1 MKRVVIGICLAL
13 AIVATANLFPGRAQQ
28 VRGAGDATN
37 NGGQAVAKNWAA
49 GNPQKIALLKWYQA
63 NLVPTSFAVGKTQNS
78 NPYGIAFDGANIWTA
93 NSEGTVTKLRASD
106 GASLGTFPAGNA
118 PTGIAFD
125 GANMWVTNYYDG
137 TVTKL
142 RASDGRSLGTFS
154 LGQGTYPFWLAFDG
168 ENMWIADGLG
178 VTKLRDVFAPDG
190 AVVCGSSCPHPYSL
204 SDFFNFGG
212 SPTAFAPFTP
222 QEGVNYI
229 TQCFITPKTQS
240 CFGTNF
246 KATDPDADAVDE

>member
-1 MKRVVIGICLAL
+1 VPLLVVSAYNYRAQNASGYISGTCVGGNCTNEKAPYIHDFGSILNFIEYAFGNNGQPL
-13 AIVATANLFPGRAQQ
+13 SFPGF
-28 VRGAGDATN
+28 
-37 NGGQAVAKNWAA
+37 
-49 GNPQKIALLKWYQA
+49 I
-63 NLVPTSFAVGKTQNS
+63 
-78 NPYGIAFDGANIWTA
+78 
-93 NSEGTVTKLRASD
+93 
-106 GASLGTFPAGNA
+106 
-118 PTGIAFD
+118 
-125 GANMWVTNYYDG
+125 
-137 TVTKL
+137 
-142 RASDGRSLGTFS
+142 
-154 LGQGTYPFWLAFDG
+154 
-168 ENMWIADGLG
+168 GLG
-178 VTKLRDVFAPDG
+178 ISPRYQYADYFAPDG

>member
-1 MKRVVIGICLAL
+1 VVSAY
-13 AIVATANLFPGRAQQ
+13 NYRAQNASGYIS
-28 VRGAGDATN
+28 GACVAPGNCPNKMPPYIHDFGSILNFIEYAFGN
-37 NGGQAVAKNWAA
+37 NQQPLHFGGF
-49 GNPQKIALLKWYQA
+49 P
-63 NLVPTSFAVGKTQNS
+63 PTSGIS
-78 NPYGIAFDGANIWTA
+78 PSYPYA
-93 NSEGTVTKLRASD
+93 
-106 GASLGTFPAGNA
+106 
-118 PTGIAFD
+118 
-125 GANMWVTNYYDG
+125 
-137 TVTKL
+137 
-142 RASDGRSLGTFS
+142 
-154 LGQGTYPFWLAFDG
+154 
-168 ENMWIADGLG
+168 
-178 VTKLRDVFAPDG
+178 DVFAPDG